1 MNNFI
6 FTSESVSN
14 GHPDKVCDQISDAI
28 VDAYLTQ
35 DPQARTA
42 IETIVTP
49 NRVLVFGEVKSTAS
63 LVHKQ
68 IDQIIRD
75 CIREIGYEDPS
86 FDWRTVNIEVSL
98 KTQSSDISRGL
109 DRGQGAGDQGI
120 MFGYASRENEE
131 LMPTPLFFAHKLMR
145 LLGEDRR
152 AGRLPQLGPDGKCQ
166 FSVRYED
173 YKPVGTTAIVASLQH
188 VESVTSEEVKSLLL
202 SYVKKILP
210 EGWYCGDDFFY
221 VNPTGRFVQGGPAS
235 DTGLTGRKV
244 IVDTYGGMAPHG
256 GGAFSGKDP
265 TKVDRSAAY
274 MARYMAKNIVA
285 AGLADRCT
293 LQLSYAIGRTDP
305 TSFYLNTH
313 GTGLVS
319 EDQLIYL
326 LRDLLDL
333 TPLGIR
339 KKLALEKPIYRPTAC
354 YGHFGRKVEPDG
366 EFSWEKLDLVD
377 ELKWQLLG

>member
-6 FTSESVSN
+6 FTSESVSD
-14 GHPDKVCDQISDAI
+14 GHPDKVCDQISDAL
-28 VDAYLTQ
+28 VDAYLSQ

-49 NRVLVFGEVKSTAS
+49 NRVLIFGEVKSTAS
-63 LVHKQ
+63 LAREQ
-68 IDQIIRD
+68 IDHIIRN
-75 CIREIGYEDPS
+75 CIRKIGYEEPS
-86 FDWRTVNIEVSL
+86 FNWQTLTTEVSL
-98 KTQSSDISRGL
+98 NVQSPEISQSL
-109 DRGQGAGDQGI
+109 DATQGAGDQGI

-145 LLGEDRR
+145 LLGTDRR
-152 AGRLPQLGPDGKCQ
+152 AGLLPQLGPDGKSQ

-173 YKPVGTTAIVASLQH
+173 HKPVGTTAIVASIQH

-202 SYVKKILP
+202 PYLKTILP

-235 DTGLTGRKV
+235 DTGLTGRKI

-256 GGAFSGKDP
+256 GGAFSGKDS

-293 LQLSYAIGRTDP
+293 LQISYAIGRADP

-313 GTGLVS
+313 GTGLVP
-319 EDQLIYL
+319 EDRLIHL

-333 TPLGIR
+333 TPRGIR
-339 KKLALEKPIYRPTAC
+339 ERLALEKPIYQHTAC

-366 EFSWEKLDLVD
+366 GFSWEKLDLVD
-377 ELKWQLLG
+377 ELKRQLLG

>member
-6 FTSESVSN
+6 FTSESVSD
-14 GHPDKVCDQISDAI
+14 GHPDKVCDQISDAL

-42 IETIVTP
+42 IETIVAP
-49 NRVLVFGEVKSTAS
+49 NRVLVFGEVKSAAL
-63 LVHKQ
+63 LVRQQ

-75 CIREIGYEDPS
+75 CIRKIGYEDPS
-86 FDWRTVNIEVSL
+86 FDWQTVNVEVSL
-98 KTQSSDISRGL
+98 NVQSPDISRSL
-109 DRGQGAGDQGI
+109 DTGQGAGDQGI

-145 LLGEDRR
+145 ILGEDRR
-152 AGRLPQLGPDGKCQ
+152 AGHLPQLGPDGKCQ
-166 FSVRYED
+166 FSVKYED
-173 YKPVGTTAIVASLQH
+173 HKPLGTIAIVASLQH

-202 SYVKKILP
+202 PYVKKILP

-235 DTGLTGRKV
+235 DTGLTGRKIV
-244 IVDTYGGMAPHG
+244 VDTYGGMAPHG

-265 TKVDRSAAY
+265 TKVDRSATY

-285 AGLADRCT
+285 AGLAERCT
-293 LQLSYAIGRTDP
+293 LQLSYAIGRADP

-313 GTGLVS
+313 GTGLVP
-319 EDQLIYL
+319 ENRLIHL
-326 LRDLLDL
+326 LRELLDL
-333 TPLGIR
+333 TPRGIR
-339 KKLALEKPIYRPTAC
+339 KRLALEKPIYQRTAC
-354 YGHFGRKVEPDG
+354 YGHFGRKVEPG
-366 EFSWEKLDLVD
+366 GSFSWEKLDLVD
-377 ELKWQLLG
+377 ELKLQLLG

>member
-6 FTSESVSN
+6 FTSESVSD
-14 GHPDKVCDQISDAI
+14 GHPDKVCDQISDAL
-28 VDAYLTQ
+28 VDAYLSQ
-35 DPQARTA
+35 DPEARTA
-42 IETIVTP
+42 IETIVAP
-49 NRVLVFGEVKSTAS
+49 NRVLIFGEVKSTAS
-63 LVHKQ
+63 LGKEQ
-68 IDQIIRD
+68 IDQIIRN
-75 CIREIGYEDPS
+75 CIREIGYEEPS
-86 FDWRTVNIEVSL
+86 FNWQTLKTEVSL
-98 KTQSSDISRGL
+98 NVQSPEISKSL
-109 DRGQGAGDQGI
+109 DATQGAGDQGI

-131 LMPTPLFFAHKLMR
+131 LMPTPLFLAHKLMR
-145 LLGEDRR
+145 LLGTDRR
-152 AGRLPQLGPDGKCQ
+152 AGLLPQLGPDGKCQ

-173 YKPVGTTAIVASLQH
+173 HKPIGTTAIVASLQH
-188 VESVTSEEVKSLLL
+188 VENVTLEEVKSLLL
-202 SYVKKILP
+202 PYIRKVLP

-235 DTGLTGRKV
+235 DTGLTGRKI

-293 LQLSYAIGRTDP
+293 LQLSYAIGRADP

-313 GTGLVS
+313 GMGLVP
-319 EDQLIYL
+319 EDRLIHL

-333 TPLGIR
+333 TPRGIR
-339 KKLALEKPIYRPTAC
+339 KRLALKKPIYQRTAC

-366 EFSWEKLDLVD
+366 GFSWEKLDLVN
-377 ELKWQLLG
+377 ELKRQLLG